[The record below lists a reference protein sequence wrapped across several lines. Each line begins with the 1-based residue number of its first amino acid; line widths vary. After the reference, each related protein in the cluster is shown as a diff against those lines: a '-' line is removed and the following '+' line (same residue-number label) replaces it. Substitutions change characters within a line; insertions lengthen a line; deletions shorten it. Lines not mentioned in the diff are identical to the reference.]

1 MNYNTMTI
9 ESLSDNVFRQSE
21 FKVNK
26 ADLIERITYL
36 IEQAK
41 TKQLI
46 LSGVVNC
53 VFVVTERDNYGE
65 QLFKDVFENKEQAI
79 EFLAK
84 DGLWESNIHEINE
97 IELN

>member
-46 LSGVVNC
+46 LSGVARC
-53 VFVVTERDNYGE
+53 VCKIPEPRLKVS
-65 QLFKDVFENKEQAI
+65 ENGTYAYCEKC
-79 EFLAK
+79 AK
-84 DGLWESNIHEINE
+84 TYVRI
-97 IELN
+97 

>member
-26 ADLIERITYL
+26 ADLIERMTYL

-41 TKQLI
+41 
-46 LSGVVNC
+46 S
-53 VFVVTERDNYGE
+53 E
-65 QLFKDVFENKEQAI
+65 QLTLTDVV
-79 EFLAK
+79 
-84 DGLWESNIHEINE
+84 GS
-97 IELN
+97 

>member
-1 MNYNTMTI
+1 MELKKILKKAFDAGYDTSLMYNNLGD
-9 ESLSDNVFRQSE
+9 EAHKDFEE
-21 FKVNK
+21 FYKKEV
-26 ADLIERITYL
+26 T
-36 IEQAK
+36 EQL
-41 TKQLI
+41 T

-65 QLFKDVFENKEQAI
+65 QLFKDVFKNKEQAI

>member
-1 MNYNTMTI
+1 MENEIKLKLKERGFSDKTLLNNRGLIGAVI
-9 ESLSDNVFRQSE
+9 EES
-21 FKVNK
+21 
-26 ADLIERITYL
+26 
-36 IEQAK
+36 QAE
-41 TKQLI
+41 QLI

-65 QLFKDVFENKEQAI
+65 QLFIDVFEKKEQAI

-84 DGLWESNIHEINE
+84 DGLRESNIHEINE

>member
-1 MNYNTMTI
+1 MKLNIIKELT
-9 ESLSDNVFRQSE
+9 EH
-21 FKVNK
+21 K
-26 ADLIERITYL
+26 DLPWLQFAEDYY
-36 IEQAK
+36 
-41 TKQLI
+41 TKQLT
-46 LSGVVNC
+46 LTDVVNC

-65 QLFKDVFENKEQAI
+65 QLFKDVFKNKEQAI

>member
-46 LSGVVNC
+46 LSGVVKCNC
-53 VFVVTERDNYGE
+53 DESE
-65 QLFKDVFENKEQAI
+65 QLEEEFEIHHLINDTYQVVGKDSNTVWKQGTLEDCN
-79 EFLAK
+79 EFVML
-84 DGLWESNIHEINE
+84 
-97 IELN
+97 

>member
-1 MNYNTMTI
+1 MNKKFELLREAVGCYKANHCSGITNEKELLEFI
-9 ESLSDNVFRQSE
+9 SE
-21 FKVNK
+21 
-26 ADLIERITYL
+26 L
-36 IEQAK
+36 EQ
-41 TKQLI
+41 LN
-46 LSGVVNC
+46 LSGVSNC